1 MTEDDSEYRTRV
13 IIAFSSLPIP
23 NYYLSPVAIYLIND
37 SHVKRI
43 LFILKKTYL
52 QHKDLARGLVDVEL
66 ALVGPV
72 GVDALPGEEVHDVLR
87 SVLVAVR
94 GSDLGMKRGLV
105 TTWCN
110 SLCVF

>member
-37 SHVKRI
+37 SHVDRI
-43 LFILKKTYL
+43 LLISKKTYL
-52 QHKDLARGLVDVEL
+52 QYKDLARGLVDVEL

-94 GSDLGMKRGLV
+94 GSDLEMKRGLV
-105 TTWCN
+105 TT
-110 SLCVF
+110 